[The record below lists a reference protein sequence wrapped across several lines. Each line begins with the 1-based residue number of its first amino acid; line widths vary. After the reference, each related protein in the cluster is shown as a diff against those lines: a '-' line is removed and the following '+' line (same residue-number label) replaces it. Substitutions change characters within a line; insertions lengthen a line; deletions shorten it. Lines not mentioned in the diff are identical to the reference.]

1 MKRKDSRLCPY
12 FYSIEL
18 KTNLSKIILVPDIAF
33 FLLKNK
39 FKYVCD
45 IICIVD
51 IIEVKTFIISI
62 LDEIISC
69 TEDFVV

>member
-12 FYSIEL
+12 FYFIEL
-18 KTNLSKIILVPDIAF
+18 KANLSKIILVPDIAF

-45 IICIVD
+45 ITRIVD

-62 LDEIISC
+62 LDEIISN